1 MPLQQEAYLN
11 RSPVGVSCRE
21 RSLRFQ
27 VSLANTVKNTSGAR
41 LLGGNIDVV
50 IAAPSQN
57 LCFSITSATPSP
69 RVDSGAESNTH
80 AHVKIPE
87 LEAERT
93 FESRIDIEYRTASLS
108 FQLGESIPSGD
119 FKSLDEYCRAAK
131 FWEIKDPLIRQ
142 TSERIRRSSS
152 NVEDF
157 LSRAFVCVRDNLKL
171 RDPQPIRLGAAR
183 AMRERTGDCD
193 ELSDLFIALCRAV
206 GVPCRRVVGL
216 FYHARGECQKSFDW
230 HAWAEVRLSNDVWVP
245 FDPSLGFY
253 AKISERH
260 IPRCCMGR
268 RSDYPIR
275 KLSWRSRPIKP
286 PVLNDDDVQIV
297 TALSS

>member
-1 MPLQQEAYLN
+1 MN
-11 RSPVGVSCRE
+11 S
-21 RSLRFQ
+21 
-27 VSLANTVKNTSGAR
+27 VKNTSGTR
-41 LLGGNIDVV
+41 LLGGNIDAV

-57 LCFSITSATPSP
+57 LSFSITGATPSP
-69 RVDSGAESNTH
+69 RIDSRTESNTH
-80 AHVKIPE
+80 ALVKIPE
-87 LEAERT
+87 LEAEQI

-108 FQLGESIPSGD
+108 FRLDELIPSGD
-119 FKSLDEYCRAAK
+119 FKNLDEYCRAAK

-152 NVEDF
+152 NLEDF
-157 LSRAFVCVRDNLKL
+157 LSGVFVWLRNNVKL
-171 RDPQPIRLGAAR
+171 REPQPVRLGAAG
-183 AMRERTGDCD
+183 AIRERTGDCD
-193 ELSDLFIALCRAV
+193 ELSDLFIALCRAA

-216 FYHARGECQKSFDW
+216 FYHAREDCQKSFDW
-230 HAWAEVRLSNDVWVP
+230 HAWAEVKLSNNVWVP
-245 FDPSLGFY
+245 FDPSLDFY

-286 PVLNDDDVQIV
+286 PILNDDDVQNV